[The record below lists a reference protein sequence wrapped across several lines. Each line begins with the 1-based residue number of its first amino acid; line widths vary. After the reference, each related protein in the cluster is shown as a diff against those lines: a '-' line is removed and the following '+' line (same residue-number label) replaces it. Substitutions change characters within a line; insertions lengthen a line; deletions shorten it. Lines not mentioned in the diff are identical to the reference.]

1 MKTVLE
7 LYENNEILFTD
18 SRVIINDY
26 IKKGKT
32 KLFNIEVEAEKY
44 AYLKKSYQYTVYNSR
59 GKSVG
64 FAVPS

>member
-26 IKKGKT
+26 IKK
-32 KLFNIEVEAEKY
+32 EKQN
-44 AYLKKSYQYTVYNSR
+44 YLIMR
-59 GKSVG
+59 
-64 FAVPS
+64 